1 MAQNNLSPISEFD
14 PYGPNAKNRW
24 NAYKEQLD
32 TYFDASE
39 IPDNMKRST
48 LLEMGGTKIR
58 SIVSV
63 LKEPG
68 DTYAETI
75 HQLDLFFESLKSQ
88 PCEEHRF
95 SMIRQEKEET
105 IDKFVTRLRENIVRC
120 NYSAE
125 IHDYII
131 ADRIIAGV
139 YDKRLQSRLLK
150 VQKVLLENTLKI
162 CRNYESAPRKMCDFD
177 DLTESVNLNAST
189 SHDKPRK
196 SKKHR
201 KQILCDRCG
210 ADDHYAHRCP
220 KKLNAK
226 CKYCGKDGHLEQVCW
241 EKKKEKY
248 RSQEGWPRRGY
259 RLSLNRIIAGDYST
273 GENKE
278 PPSSETPETTSK
290 EIKP

>member
-58 SIVSV
+58 SI
-63 LKEPG
+63 
-68 DTYAETI
+68 
-75 HQLDLFFESLKSQ
+75 
-88 PCEEHRF
+88 
-95 SMIRQEKEET
+95 
-105 IDKFVTRLRENIVRC
+105 
-120 NYSAE
+120 
-125 IHDYII
+125 
-131 ADRIIAGV
+131 
-139 YDKRLQSRLLK
+139 
-150 VQKVLLENTLKI
+150 KVLLENTLKI